1 MSSATKVLKDLESM
15 YLKHR
20 KILVL
25 FRGVQYQ
32 NIASFVDGNAW
43 RNNAKTAW
51 YEEQLSKHP
60 LKDRLR
66 FLQTQHRSVPR
77 GILEGKMDVENMH
90 DFFVPTTTDVKRGEA
105 DLYKSSVLSR

>member
-1 MSSATKVLKDLESM
+1 MKDLESM

-25 FRGVQYQ
+25 FRGVYYQ
-32 NIASFVDGNAW
+32 NIASFVDGNAFDGDG

-51 YEEQLSKHP
+51 YEEQLSKRP

-66 FLQTQHRSVPR
+66 FLQTQHRSVPK
-77 GILEGKMDVENMH
+77 GVLEGQMDVEDMH
-90 DFFVPTTTDVKRGEA
+90 DFFVPATTDVNRGEA
-105 DLYKSSVLSR
+105 DLLKSSVLGC